1 MKFYRCE
8 VCGNIVEKVVDH
20 NVPVMC
26 CGKPMTLLEANV
38 TDGATEKH
46 VPEVSVENGV
56 LHAVIGSVEHPSLPE
71 HFINFIVVKAGDQ
84 VYRKDLKAGDKPE
97 ASFNL
102 NGYTGMVEVYE
113 FCNLHGLWKKEVEVK

>member
-1 MKFYRCE
+1 HIKMHL
-8 VCGNIVEKVVDH
+8 H
-20 NVPVMC
+20 NLCP
-26 CGKPMTLLEANV
+26 NY
-38 TDGATEKH
+38 
-46 VPEVSVENGV
+46 GV
-56 LHAVIGSVEHPSLPE
+56 
-71 HFINFIVVKAGDQ
+71 HFK